1 MDIYGYKEKDTEIE
15 GLLKLRD
22 IGSSASPE
30 TLRAVA
36 KFISSAADEMEE
48 MGKDFGHLH
57 LMDEWEGWSESV
69 TDIQV
74 IPPQI

>member
-15 GLLKLRD
+15 GLMKLRD
-22 IGSSASPE
+22 IGISASPN

-36 KFISSAADEMEE
+36 KFLNTAADELEQ
-48 MGKDFGHLH
+48 MGEDFGHLH
-57 LMDEWEGWSESV
+57 LMDEWEGWSEND

-74 IPPQI
+74 VNNKI

>member
-15 GLLKLRD
+15 GLMKLRD
-22 IGSSASPE
+22 IGISASPE

-36 KFISSAADEMEE
+36 KFICSAADEMEE

-74 IPPQI
+74 IPTKI

>member
-15 GLLKLRD
+15 GLMKLRD
-22 IGSSASPE
+22 IGISASPE

-36 KFISSAADEMEE
+36 EFINSAASELEE
-48 MGKDFGHLH
+48 MGSDFGHLH

-69 TDIQV
+69 TDIQ
-74 IPPQI
+74 IINPKI

>member
-15 GLLKLRD
+15 GLIKIRD
-22 IGSSASPE
+22 LGISASPE

-36 KFISSAADEMEE
+36 NFLNFAADELEH
-48 MGKDFGHLH
+48 MGEDFGHLH
-57 LMDEWEGWSESV
+57 LMDEWEGWTENV

-74 IPPQI
+74 VNPKI